1 MNNQP
6 NPSPSERDQQA
17 LDWWT
22 RLRGE
27 NVSAQQRNAF
37 ELWRAEPLNANAY
50 QNVETLWKLL
60 ERPAHAVQRTE
71 RRHPLSRRATYAAAA
86 CLVLAFATVMLMT
99 PPLSTWGSDYA
110 TATGQQQDITLADG
124 SRLHLD
130 SDSAVDITLNSNERR
145 VNLLRG
151 RVFLDVSHDGRPF
164 VVRAGNSRVQVLGT
178 AFSVSH
184 GSNQDE
190 VTLLRG
196 QVEVMAGGQHQPL
209 KPGEQLT
216 VIDGQIQPP
225 IAVDADRL
233 LAWRDGQLRV
243 RNAPLREVLDE
254 LMRYQGGRV
263 IWLDDQAAQRPI
275 SASFNLQQ
283 IDSAIDALI
292 SAQKLRTTSLTRRV
306 LIVRG

>member
-6 NPSPSERDQQA
+6 SPSPSERDQQA

-22 RLRGE
+22 RLRGDH
-27 NVSAQQRNAF
+27 VTAQQRNTF
-37 ELWRAEPLNANAY
+37 ELWRADPLNANAY

-60 ERPAHAVQRTE
+60 EQPAHAVRRHE
-71 RRHPLSRRATYAAAA
+71 RRKPVPRRAIYAAAA

-99 PPLSTWGSDYA
+99 PPMSTWGSDYA

-124 SRLHLD
+124 SQLHLD
-130 SDSAVDITLNSNERR
+130 SDSAVDITLTSDERR

-164 VVRAGNSRVQVLGT
+164 VVRAGNTRVKVLGT

-184 GSNQDE
+184 GSAEDE

-196 QVEVMAGGQHQPL
+196 RVEVMAGGRHQPL
-209 KPGEQLT
+209 QPGEQLK
-216 VIDGQIQPP
+216 VISGQIQAPL
-225 IAVDADRL
+225 AVDADRL

-275 SASFNLQQ
+275 SVSFNLKQ
-283 IDSAIDALI
+283 IDSALDALI
-292 SAQKLRTTSLTRRV
+292 TTHKLRATSLTRRI

>member
-1 MNNQP
+1 MINQP
-6 NPSPSERDQQA
+6 SPSPSERDQQA

-22 RLRGE
+22 RLRGDH
-27 NVSAQQRNAF
+27 VTAQQRNTF
-37 ELWRAEPLNANAY
+37 ELWRADPLNANAY

-60 ERPAHAVQRTE
+60 EQPAHAVRRHE
-71 RRHPLSRRATYAAAA
+71 RRKPVPRRAIYAAAA

-99 PPLSTWGSDYA
+99 PPMSTWGSDYA

-124 SRLHLD
+124 SQLHLD
-130 SDSAVDITLNSNERR
+130 SDSAVDITLTSDERR

-164 VVRAGNSRVQVLGT
+164 VVRAGNTRVKVLGT

-184 GSNQDE
+184 GSAEDE

-196 QVEVMAGGQHQPL
+196 RVEVMAGGRHQPL
-209 KPGEQLT
+209 QPGEQLK
-216 VIDGQIQPP
+216 VISGKIQAPL
-225 IAVDADRL
+225 AVDADRL

-275 SASFNLQQ
+275 SASFNLKQ

-292 SAQKLRTTSLTRRV
+292 TTQKLRATSLTRRI

>member
-6 NPSPSERDQQA
+6 SPSPSERDQQA

-22 RLRGE
+22 RLRGDH
-27 NVSAQQRNAF
+27 VTAQQRNTF
-37 ELWRAEPLNANAY
+37 ELWRADPLNANAY

-60 ERPAHAVQRTE
+60 EQPAHAVRRHE
-71 RRHPLSRRATYAAAA
+71 RRKPVPRRAIYAAAA

-99 PPLSTWGSDYA
+99 PPMSTWGSDYA

-124 SRLHLD
+124 SQLHLD
-130 SDSAVDITLNSNERR
+130 SDSAVDITLTSDERR

-164 VVRAGNSRVQVLGT
+164 VVRAGNTRVKVLGT

-184 GSNQDE
+184 GSAEDE

-196 QVEVMAGGQHQPL
+196 RVEVMAGGRHQPL
-209 KPGEQLT
+209 QPGEQLK
-216 VIDGQIQPP
+216 VISGQIQAPL
-225 IAVDADRL
+225 AVDADRL

-263 IWLDDQAAQRPI
+263 IWLDEQAAQRPI
-275 SASFNLQQ
+275 SASFNLKQ
-283 IDSAIDALI
+283 IDSALDALI
-292 SAQKLRTTSLTRRV
+292 TTQKLRATSLTRRV

>member
-1 MNNQP
+1 MINQP
-6 NPSPSERDQQA
+6 SPSPSERDQQA

-22 RLRGE
+22 RLRGDH
-27 NVSAQQRNAF
+27 VTAQQRNTF
-37 ELWRAEPLNANAY
+37 ELWRADPLNANAY

-60 ERPAHAVQRTE
+60 EQPAHAVRRHE
-71 RRHPLSRRATYAAAA
+71 RRKPVPRRAIYAAAA

-99 PPLSTWGSDYA
+99 PPMSTWGSDYA

-124 SRLHLD
+124 SQLHLD
-130 SDSAVDITLNSNERR
+130 SDSAVDITLTSDERR

-164 VVRAGNSRVQVLGT
+164 VVRAGNTRVKVLGT

-184 GSNQDE
+184 GSAEDE

-196 QVEVMAGGQHQPL
+196 RVEVMAGGRHQPL
-209 KPGEQLT
+209 QPGEQLK
-216 VIDGQIQPP
+216 VISGQIQAPL
-225 IAVDADRL
+225 AVDADRL

-275 SASFNLQQ
+275 SASFNLKQ

-292 SAQKLRTTSLTRRV
+292 TTQKLRATSLTRRI

>member
-1 MNNQP
+1 MINQP
-6 NPSPSERDQQA
+6 SPSPSERDQQA

-22 RLRGE
+22 RLRGDH
-27 NVSAQQRNAF
+27 VTAQQRNTF
-37 ELWRAEPLNANAY
+37 ELWRADPLNANAY

-60 ERPAHAVQRTE
+60 EQPAHAVRRRE
-71 RRHPLSRRATYAAAA
+71 RRKPLPRRAIYTAAA

-99 PPLSTWGSDYA
+99 PPMSTWGSDYA

-124 SRLHLD
+124 SQLHLD
-130 SDSAVDITLNSNERR
+130 SDSAVDITLTSDERR

-164 VVRAGNSRVQVLGT
+164 VVRAGNTRVKVLGT

-184 GSNQDE
+184 GSAEDE

-196 QVEVMAGGQHQPL
+196 RVEVMAGGRHQPL
-209 KPGEQLT
+209 QPDEQLK
-216 VIDGQIQPP
+216 VISGQIQAPL
-225 IAVDADRL
+225 AVDADRL

-275 SASFNLQQ
+275 SASFNLKQ
-283 IDSAIDALI
+283 IDSALDALI
-292 SAQKLRTTSLTRRV
+292 TTQKLRATSLTRRI